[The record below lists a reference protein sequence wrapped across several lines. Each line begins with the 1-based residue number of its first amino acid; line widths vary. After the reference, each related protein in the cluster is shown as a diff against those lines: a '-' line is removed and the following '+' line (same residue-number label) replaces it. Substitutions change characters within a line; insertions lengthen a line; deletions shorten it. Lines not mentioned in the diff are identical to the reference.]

1 MPSLRVATWNITGAR
16 RERTGEVDLEAVLAG
31 ARALGVDLLSVQEV
45 DRELARSHRADQP
58 QAIAEALGPDWYWS
72 YAPALAG
79 DDFRPLTG
87 PDPGGPAYGNLLLSR
102 LPLEGVEHLRFPP
115 AGGGEPR
122 TALVATV
129 RVGALVVAA
138 PVSDHR
144 ALVVDLEVA
153 PA

>member
-16 RERTGEVDLEAVLAG
+16 RERTSEVDLEAVLAG

-79 DDFRPLTG
+79 DDFRPLTCPNAG
-87 PDPGGPAYGNLLLSR
+87 APTSGSSLSWRGR
-102 LPLEGVEHLRFPP
+102 LRRG
-115 AGGGEPR
+115 
-122 TALVATV
+122 
-129 RVGALVVAA
+129 
-138 PVSDHR
+138 
-144 ALVVDLEVA
+144 
-153 PA
+153 